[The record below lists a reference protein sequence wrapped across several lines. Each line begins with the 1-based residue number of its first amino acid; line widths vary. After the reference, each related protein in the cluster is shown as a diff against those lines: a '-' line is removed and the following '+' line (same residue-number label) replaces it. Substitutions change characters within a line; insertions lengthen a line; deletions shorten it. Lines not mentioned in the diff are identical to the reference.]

1 MAVAGPRKFVLDT
14 DCFVDASRTDA
25 AAAAFAEFCAW
36 AAPGLYLSTVVAAE
50 LRAGAGSAKDRRTL
64 ERQILSPYMRRE
76 RLLNPSPAAWEA
88 LGTTLAALVENE
100 GSCLARSVEA
110 SCSISSL
117 HARAATLARRSSLA
131 IQPICHASPRCSR
144 STSPLPT
151 RFAAERRAQTRTP
164 AGCVVRHRGDLDANP
179 TIGQHLASSVTTG
192 THCCYHSADS
202 SSKRCS
208 QHRM

>member
-100 GSCLARSVEA
+100 GLVLGEVRRSFVFDILIARS
-110 SCSISSL
+110 CRDL
-117 HARAATLARRSSLA
+117 GATLVSRNSADLSRIA
-131 IQPICHASPRCSR
+131 TVFPFDFASPY
-144 STSPLPT
+144 PI
-151 RFAAERRAQTRTP
+151 
-164 AGCVVRHRGDLDANP
+164 RG
-179 TIGQHLASSVTTG
+179 
-192 THCCYHSADS
+192 
-202 SSKRCS
+202 
-208 QHRM
+208 